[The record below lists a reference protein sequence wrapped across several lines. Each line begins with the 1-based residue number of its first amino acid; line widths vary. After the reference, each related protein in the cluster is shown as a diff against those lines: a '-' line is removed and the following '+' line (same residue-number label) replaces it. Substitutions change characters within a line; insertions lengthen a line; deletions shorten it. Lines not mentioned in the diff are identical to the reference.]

1 MMKSLIK
8 TALLLLALLL
18 PATATAY
25 DFMVDGIYYNYLD
38 DEVSVEVA
46 KCPVSYSGD
55 VTIPDV
61 VNYDG
66 STYSVT
72 AIGDSAFFYCRNIT
86 SMTIGGS
93 VTAIGEYAFWNC
105 SGMTAV
111 SIPNSVAV
119 IGQYAFWNCTA
130 LTAVNIPNSVTTM
143 GVEAF
148 SYCTGLTSV
157 TIPNS
162 VTSIGVGAFL
172 NCYRLTSIIVDN
184 GNTTYDSRDNCNAI
198 IETESNTLIAGCQN
212 TDIPNTV
219 TAIGDYAF
227 GLIKGLGY
235 VDIPNSVTTIGVG
248 AFIGCSGL
256 TRLTIPNSV
265 TTIGNIAFYQCGDLS
280 SVTIGNSVTTIGNR
294 AFYSCSSLTSLT
306 LGNSVSSIGDQA
318 FAYCHLTDLTLPST
332 VTSIG
337 EQAFMHCSR
346 LTDVYSYIPDLSVLS
361 VGYDAFYTSGDYSGR
376 TLHVLLGTSADYQAD
391 EHWYPYFG
399 QIVEDLMP
407 VEGQVT
413 FTGVGIHPV
422 IEVVPN
428 KSTGLVKIFVV
439 YDTDGVGMTY
449 HASSGEQA
457 VWYRYDSSGSD
468 YAEEIPGISIDGS
481 NTTLS
486 QVIPNMGYKIMEG
499 DHAYYC
505 WVVNYADYYM
515 ELNDLFINNEDPCN
529 LLTLNIDGHAEVIP
543 YYTVHGDRQ
552 VLNRD
557 IKLTYNTL
565 IWDNTFG
572 WLEREVVES
581 FAYLDEGV
589 EIVPPLCNTSIMLKG
604 DRFLEEWGISQEMIK
619 IEDFYTQAVDCGT
632 TAMQENYGEFMNGSL
647 AGYAPVNTVFKG
659 YPTEAVAYSVWE
671 IATDPEFRSVIRRL
685 NHDELDHAFNDLGT
699 FYVRYRVANAT
710 GSCDAYGDTYIVR
723 VIGTVNLQC
732 DVNRDSHVDI
742 ADVNAVIDVIQ
753 GFSDITTADVND
765 DREVSIAD
773 VNVVIDAILSKNNEW
788 VDLGLPSGTLWA
800 TCNVGAGSP
809 EEFGDH
815 FAWGETS
822 SKPVYQ
828 WENYKWCNGSYN
840 TLTKYCINSENGI
853 VDGKTELDPEDD
865 AAYVNWGPSWR
876 MPSKE
881 QQAELMT
888 NCIWTWTS
896 MNGVNGQLVIGPNG
910 NSLFFPAADYGD
922 LEMRLGNV
930 GSFGF
935 YWSRTLSSSGNS
947 NWGCILDF
955 ISDVSSAY
963 GYRKDGHSVRAV
975 RMSQE

>member
-1 MMKSLIK
+1 MKSLI
-8 TALLLLALLL
+8 TSALLLLALLM
-18 PATATAY
+18 PTVAAAY
-25 DFMVDGIYYNYLD
+25 DFEVDGIYYNFLD

-72 AIGDSAFFYCRNIT
+72 AIGDSAFFYCRDIT

-105 SGMTAV
+105 SAMTAV
-111 SIPNSVAV
+111 SIPNPVAV
-119 IGQYAFWNCTA
+119 IGKYAFWNCIG
-130 LTAVNIPNSVTTM
+130 LTAVNIPNSVTTL

-198 IETESNTLIAGCQN
+198 IETASNTLIAGCQN

-235 VDIPNSVTTIGVG
+235 VDIPNSVTSIGVG

-256 TRLTIPNSV
+256 TRVTIPNSV
-265 TTIGNIAFYQCGDLS
+265 TTIGNLAFYQCGDLS

-306 LGNSVSSIGDQA
+306 LGSSVSSIGDQA

-413 FTGVGIHPV
+413 FTGVGQHPV
-422 IEVVPN
+422 IEVIPN
-428 KSTGLVKIFVV
+428 KSSGLVKIFVV

-449 HASSGEQA
+449 HALSGEQA
-457 VWYRYDSSGSD
+457 VWYSFDFGGSN
-468 YAEEIPGISIDGS
+468 YAEEIPGIITDGS
-481 NTTLS
+481 TTTLS
-486 QVIPNMGYKIMEG
+486 QVLPNMGYKIMEG
-499 DHAYYC
+499 DHSYYC
-505 WVVNYADYYM
+505 WVVNYADYYL

-529 LLTLNIDGHAEVIP
+529 LLTLTIDGHADAIP
-543 YYTVHGDRQ
+543 YYTVNGHRQ

-557 IKLTYNTL
+557 IILTYNTL
-565 IWDNTFG
+565 MWDNTFG
-572 WLEREVVES
+572 WMEREVVES
-581 FAYLDEGV
+581 FAALDEGI

-604 DRFLEEWGISQEMIK
+604 DRFLEEWGIGQDMVG
-619 IEDFYTQAVDCGT
+619 IECFNAQAVDCGT
-632 TAMQENYGEFMNGSL
+632 AAMQENYGEFTDGSL

-671 IATDPEFRSVIRRL
+671 IATDPEFENVILRY
-685 NHDELDHAFNDLGT
+685 NQDELDYTFNDVGA

-710 GSCDAYGDTYIVR
+710 GSCEACGDTYVIR
-723 VIGTVNLQC
+723 VIGSVKLPC
-732 DVNRDSHVDI
+732 DVNRDGHVNI

-753 GFSDITTADVND
+753 GSSDITTADVNED
-765 DREVSIAD
+765 GEVSIAD
-773 VNVVIDAILSKNNEW
+773 INAIIDDMLSTKHEW

-800 TCNVGAGSP
+800 TCNVGARSP

-815 FAWGETS
+815 FAWGETTP
-822 SKPVYQ
+822 KRVYI
-828 WENYKWCNGSYN
+828 WENYEWCNGRYN
-840 TLTKYCINSENGI
+840 TMTKYCTNSENGT

-865 AAYVNWGPSWR
+865 AAYMNWGPSWR
-876 MPSKE
+876 MPTRE
-881 QQAELMT
+881 QQNELRT
-888 NCIWTWTS
+888 NCTWVWTS

-910 NSLFFPAADYGD
+910 NSLFLPAADYGD
-922 LEMRLGNV
+922 LEMKLVNA
-930 GSFGF
+930 GSFGR
-935 YWSRTLSSSGNS
+935 YWSRTLSPNGNS
-947 NWGCILDF
+947 NLACNLAF
-955 ISDVSSAY
+955 PDVMSAY
-963 GYRKDGHSVRAV
+963 GYRRYGYSVRAV
-975 RMSQE
+975 RVTR